1 MSDKPEDKVVYV
13 VKTAITQSRLQEIIK
28 ILNEHDLV
36 DYMQDE
42 DDPKPLLTL
51 EEVVGNEELLT
62 YLCEASINE
71 NEDMHE
77 AWNADA
83 FCDFADFRK

>member
-13 VKTAITQSRLQEIIK
+13 VKTAITQSRLQAIIK
-28 ILNEHDLV
+28 LLNENELV
-36 DYMQDE
+36 EYMQDE
-42 DDPKPLLTL
+42 DDPKPLLTV
-51 EEVVGNEELLT
+51 EEVMGNQELLA

-71 NEDMHE
+71 NEDLHE
-77 AWNADA
+77 AWNMDA